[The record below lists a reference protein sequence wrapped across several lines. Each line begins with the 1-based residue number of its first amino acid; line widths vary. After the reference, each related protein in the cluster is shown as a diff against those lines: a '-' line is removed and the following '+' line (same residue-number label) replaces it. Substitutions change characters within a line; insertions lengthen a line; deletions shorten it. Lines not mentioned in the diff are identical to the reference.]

1 MSAPP
6 ADPADPA
13 CDENAVKKS
22 LQSDAWG
29 KAFSLSTWVP
39 LVGPSLGASSF
50 GSCPVWQ
57 LPCSAK
63 SVSASMQD
71 DINDTRQKLVEVT
84 GQWQESVTMFLNK
97 LGQAQSALVATL
109 PGMIKS
115 KLDYALEPIQEK
127 TIMLSVSI
135 FFLTIIVIAMVYSYS

>member
-1 MSAPP
+1 
-6 ADPADPA
+6 
-13 CDENAVKKS
+13 
-22 LQSDAWG
+22 
-29 KAFSLSTWVP
+29 
-39 LVGPSLGASSF
+39 
-50 GSCPVWQ
+50 
-57 LPCSAK
+57 
-63 SVSASMQD
+63 MQD